1 MPSKIIFLK
10 RLQTSIQNAVSFA
23 DRRKL
28 EIQVMTEWIY
38 DVCCLNCCLSV
49 HLYYCTV
56 TPGVFWD
63 SKHLS
68 SVQTSL
74 CQWLGGFIVWSLVY
88 VDWMCICVCVCV
100 CEGIWLEDKPLG
112 CSQHRLPSTAGFGCR
127 PPRLAV
133 YAEYRFPSPTL
144 CPRLFGNEG
153 QVRCL
158 FSLPQ
163 MLLIGGDPRLSNR
176 RTCFRA
182 FGWLLLCI
190 VAFTHKYVGFSKVN
204 IIQTT

>member
-1 MPSKIIFLK
+1 
-10 RLQTSIQNAVSFA
+10 
-23 DRRKL
+23 
-28 EIQVMTEWIY
+28 MTEWIY
-38 DVCCLNCCLSV
+38 EVCCLSV

-56 TPGVFWD
+56 TPGFFWD
-63 SKHLS
+63 SKHMS

-74 CQWLGGFIVWSLVY
+74 CQWLGGVIVWSL
-88 VDWMCICVCVCV
+88 VCVCV

-112 CSQHRLPSTAGFGCR
+112 CSQHRLPWTAGFGCR

-133 YAEYRFPSPTL
+133 YTEYRFPSPAL

-158 FSLPQ
+158 FSLLQ
-163 MLLIGGDPRLSNR
+163 MLLIGEDPRLSNR
-176 RTCFRA
+176 LTCFRA
-182 FGWLLLCI
+182 FAWLLLCI
-190 VAFTHKYVGFSKVN
+190 VAFIQKYVAFSKVN